1 MGKWAEIDRIDPL
14 PRWGKR
20 KPYEVPYAKKQRLK
34 RERAKKK
41 VIAREGKTPKNRKTG
56 GDFWGDVGDFFTK
69 TLPDVAIQALPMLLA
84 AL

>member
-34 RERAKKK
+34 RAKKK

-56 GDFWGDVGDFFTK
+56 GDFFFTK